1 MANHMSI
8 VPEITSRT
16 LALAG
21 GLVAA
26 SAAVLAE
33 TISTETTVGTSSFL
47 LGGAGLIAAISAF
60 TKDYWSDR
68 QKQREHEVSL
78 LRLKLRNRSSTAL
91 LELYNWAK
99 AAQAAVP
106 GLPAAPEFHQDDLGD
121 AADKRDA

>member
-1 MANHMSI
+1 MSI

-33 TISTETTVGTSSFL
+33 TISSDTTVGTSSFL

-78 LRLKLRNRSSTAL
+78 LRLKLRNRTSTSL
-91 LELYNWAK
+91 HELYNWAK
-99 AAQAAVP
+99 ACASRRAGTSRRARVSSRRP
-106 GLPAAPEFHQDDLGD
+106 RRRRRG
-121 AADKRDA
+121 